1 MLDTSVQPGI
11 VDLHVGHLDP
21 GWDSGSSCWTLG
33 REAGIVDLHTLGKE
47 AGIVETWEWDWDS
60 GSSKNTGFR
69 KNLVTL
75 ETPPRYMSCQLP
87 YSVSQSFN
95 FQLSLSHSFSHL
107 LNTSNFLPVP
117 PPPVEPSVVL
127 RPQQF
132 QVGTSVIPPVVID
145 VVDFS
150 SWWYLEAI
158 QIHPQL
164 FVDVFLVPYCWRID
178 GPVPASQVVHK
189 SRRTIS
195 KGASGL

>member
-75 ETPPRYMSCQLP
+75 ETPTL
-87 YSVSQSFN
+87 
-95 FQLSLSHSFSHL
+95 LSLSVIQLSTQSLTQLQSLTQHKQLF
-107 LNTSNFLPVP
+107 TSA
-117 PPPVEPSVVL
+117 SSS
-127 RPQQF
+127 QF

-164 FVDVFLVPYCWRID
+164 FVEVFLVPCCWRID